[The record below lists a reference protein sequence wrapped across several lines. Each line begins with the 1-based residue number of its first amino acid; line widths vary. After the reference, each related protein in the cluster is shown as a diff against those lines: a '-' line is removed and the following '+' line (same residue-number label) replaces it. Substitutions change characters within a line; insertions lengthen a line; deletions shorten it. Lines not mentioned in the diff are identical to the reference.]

1 MVRYSSA
8 SSHSHFSTMDH
19 YADLL
24 HTLAQQEQSL
34 QFERFDNDDALAVG
48 LWIVE
53 EVRKR
58 GKAVTVN
65 VTRNGQVLFHH
76 AMTGATADQAD
87 WIRRKNNTVQRFCR
101 SSYHMGISYKSRGS
115 TFEDVKYL
123 DDAEYAGHGGAFPL
137 LIRGVGLVGTVTISG
152 LAQADD
158 HALVVAALQAQL
170 ER

>member
-1 MVRYSSA
+1 
-8 SSHSHFSTMDH
+8 MDH

-24 HTLAQQEQSL
+24 QTLAQQEESL
-34 QFERFDNDDALAVG
+34 QFERFDNDAALAVG

-65 VTRNGQVLFHH
+65 IMRNGQILFHH

-101 SSYHMGISYKSRGS
+101 SSYYMGISYKSRGS

-123 DDAEYAGHGGAFPL
+123 DDIEYAGHGGAFPL
-137 LIRGVGLVGTVTISG
+137 LIRGVGLVGTVTVSG

>member
-1 MVRYSSA
+1 
-8 SSHSHFSTMDH
+8 MDH

-24 HTLAQQEQSL
+24 HTLAQQEETL
-34 QFERFDNDDALAVG
+34 QFERFDNDAALAVG

-65 VTRNGQVLFHH
+65 ITRNGQILFHH
-76 AMTGATADQAD
+76 AMTGATPDQAD
-87 WIRRKNNTVQRFCR
+87 WIRRKNATVQRFCH
-101 SSYHMGISYKSRGS
+101 SSYYMGISYKSRGS

-123 DDAEYAGHGGAFPL
+123 DDIEYAGHGGAFPL
-137 LIRGVGLVGTVTISG
+137 LIRGVGLVGTVSVSG

-170 ER
+170 DAQPGK

>member
-1 MVRYSSA
+1 
-8 SSHSHFSTMDH
+8 MDH

-24 HTLAQQEQSL
+24 QTLAQQEETL
-34 QFERFDNDDALAVG
+34 QFERFDNDAALAVG

-65 VTRNGQVLFHH
+65 ITRNGQTLFHH

-87 WIRRKNNTVQRFCR
+87 WIRRKNQTVQRFCH
-101 SSYHMGISYKSRGS
+101 SSYYMGISYKSRGS

-123 DDAEYAGHGGAFPL
+123 DDIEYAGHGGAFPL
-137 LIRGVGLVGTVTISG
+137 LIRGVGLVGTVSVSG

-170 ER
+170 DTQRIK

>member
-1 MVRYSSA
+1 
-8 SSHSHFSTMDH
+8 MDH

-24 HTLAQQEQSL
+24 QTLAQQEESL
-34 QFERFDNDDALAVG
+34 QFERFDNDAALAVG

-65 VTRNGQVLFHH
+65 ITRNRQVLFHH

-87 WIRRKNNTVQRFCR
+87 WIRRKNQTVQRFCH
-101 SSYHMGISYKSRGS
+101 SSYYMGISYKSRGS

-123 DDAEYAGHGGAFPL
+123 DDIEYAGHGGAFPL
-137 LIRGVGLVGTVTISG
+137 LIRGVGLVGTVSVSG

>member
-1 MVRYSSA
+1 
-8 SSHSHFSTMDH
+8 MDH

-24 HTLAQQEQSL
+24 HTLAQQEESL
-34 QFERFDNDDALAVG
+34 QFERFDNDAALAVG

-65 VTRNGQVLFHH
+65 IMRNGQVLFHH

-101 SSYHMGISYKSRGS
+101 SSYYMGISYKSRGS

-123 DDAEYAGHGGAFPL
+123 DDVEYAGHGGAFPL
-137 LIRGVGLVGTVTISG
+137 LIRGVGLVGTVTVSG

-170 ER
+170 DTQLNR

>member
-1 MVRYSSA
+1 
-8 SSHSHFSTMDH
+8 MDH

-24 HTLAQQEQSL
+24 QTLAQQEETL
-34 QFERFDNDDALAVG
+34 QFERFDNDAALAVG

-65 VTRNGQVLFHH
+65 ITRNGQVLFHH
-76 AMTGATADQAD
+76 AMTGATPDQAD
-87 WIRRKNNTVQRFCR
+87 WIRRKNATVQRFCH
-101 SSYHMGISYKSRGS
+101 SSYYMGISYKSRGS

-123 DDAEYAGHGGAFPL
+123 DDIEYAGHGGAFPL
-137 LIRGVGLVGTVTISG
+137 LIRGVGLVGTVSVSG

-170 ER
+170 DPQRIK

>member
-1 MVRYSSA
+1 
-8 SSHSHFSTMDH
+8 MDH

-24 HTLAQQEQSL
+24 HTLAQQEESL
-34 QFERFDNDDALAVG
+34 QFERFDNDAALAVG

-65 VTRNGQVLFHH
+65 IMRNGQVLFHH

-101 SSYHMGISYKSRGS
+101 SSYYMGISYKSRGS

-123 DDAEYAGHGGAFPL
+123 DDVEYAGHGGAFPL
-137 LIRGVGLVGTVTISG
+137 LIRSVGLVGTVTVSG

-170 ER
+170 DTQLNR

>member
-1 MVRYSSA
+1 
-8 SSHSHFSTMDH
+8 MDH

-24 HTLAQQEQSL
+24 HTLAQQEETL
-34 QFERFDNDDALAVG
+34 QFERFDNDAALAVG

-58 GKAVTVN
+58 GNAVTVYI
-65 VTRNGQVLFHH
+65 TRNGQILFHH

-87 WIRRKNNTVQRFCR
+87 WIRRKNQTVQRFCH
-101 SSYHMGISYKSRGS
+101 SSYYMGISYKSRGS

-123 DDAEYAGHGGAFPL
+123 DDIEYAGHGGAFPL
-137 LIRGVGLVGTVTISG
+137 LIRGVGLVGTVSVSG

>member
-1 MVRYSSA
+1 
-8 SSHSHFSTMDH
+8 MDH

-24 HTLAQQEQSL
+24 QTLAQQEESL
-34 QFERFDNDDALAVG
+34 QFERFDNDAALAVG

-65 VTRNGQVLFHH
+65 ITRNAQVLFHH

-101 SSYHMGISYKSRGS
+101 SSYYMGISYKSRGS

-123 DDAEYAGHGGAFPL
+123 DDIEYAGHGGAFPL
-137 LIRGVGLVGTVTISG
+137 LIRGVGLVGTVTVSG

-170 ER
+170 DK

>member
-1 MVRYSSA
+1 
-8 SSHSHFSTMDH
+8 MDH

-24 HTLAQQEQSL
+24 QTLAQQEETL
-34 QFERFDNDDALAVG
+34 QFERFDNDAALAVG

-58 GKAVTVN
+58 GKSVTVN

-101 SSYHMGISYKSRGS
+101 SSYYMGISYKSRGS

-123 DDAEYAGHGGAFPL
+123 DDIEYAGHGGAFPL
-137 LIRGVGLVGTVTISG
+137 LIRGVGLVGTVTVSG

-170 ER
+170 DAQLNT

>member
-1 MVRYSSA
+1 
-8 SSHSHFSTMDH
+8 MDH

-24 HTLAQQEQSL
+24 HTLAQQEESL
-34 QFERFDNDDALAVG
+34 QFERFDNDAALAVG

-65 VTRNGQVLFHH
+65 STRNDQVLFHH

-87 WIRRKNNTVQRFCR
+87 WIRRKNQTVQRFCH
-101 SSYHMGISYKSRGS
+101 SSYYMGISYKSRGS

-123 DDAEYAGHGGAFPL
+123 DDIEYAGHGGAFPL
-137 LIRGVGLVGTVTISG
+137 LIRGVGLVGTVSVSG

>member
-1 MVRYSSA
+1 
-8 SSHSHFSTMDH
+8 MDH

-24 HTLAQQEQSL
+24 QTLAQQEETL
-34 QFERFDNDDALAVG
+34 QFERFDNDAALAVG

-65 VTRNGQVLFHH
+65 ITRNGQTLFHH

-87 WIRRKNNTVQRFCR
+87 WIRRKNQTVQRFCH
-101 SSYHMGISYKSRGS
+101 SSYYMGISYKSRGS

-123 DDAEYAGHGGAFPL
+123 DDIEYAGHGGAFPL
-137 LIRGVGLVGTVTISG
+137 LIRGVGLVGTVSVSG

>member
-1 MVRYSSA
+1 
-8 SSHSHFSTMDH
+8 MDH

-24 HTLAQQEQSL
+24 QTLAQQEETL
-34 QFERFDNDDALAVG
+34 QFERFDNDAALAVG

-65 VTRNGQVLFHH
+65 ITRNGQFLFHH

-87 WIRRKNNTVQRFCR
+87 WIRRKNQTVQRFCH
-101 SSYHMGISYKSRGS
+101 SSYYMGISYKSRGS

-123 DDAEYAGHGGAFPL
+123 DDIEYAGHGGAFPL
-137 LIRGVGLVGTVTISG
+137 LIRGVGLVGTVSVSG